1 MDTEGYV
8 RIFLNH
14 LDELRRRVINILKT
28 FALFFIIFLI
38 FDIRYVTFFG
48 FHFPFLYPDIYTN
61 IGAQFLSAIEAHVL
75 PAGYNVLTLNPT
87 DGVVADFYSCMFLAI
102 VFSIPVIVDQI
113 AKFLTPG
120 LKKKELQALKSVVVP
135 GSVLFFAGSFVGIWI
150 FLPELFR
157 IFLNYDVG
165 LGVQPYL
172 SIRSFVNFV
181 LIYVLGFGLSFEVP
195 VFMVMLSRFGIVTAE
210 YWASKWRYAVVGA
223 LIFGLIF
230 SPGVTGFTMMA
241 LAIPIIILYFGGI
254 YFARRAERKVAEEQA
269 VAVDA

>member
-8 RIFLNH
+8 KIFLSH
-14 LDELRRRVINILKT
+14 LDELRRRVINIAKS
-28 FALFFIIFLI
+28 FAIFFVVFLI
-38 FDIRYVTFFG
+38 FDVRYVTLFG
-48 FHFPFLYPDIYTN
+48 YRFPFLYPDLFTN
-61 IGAQFLSAIEAHVL
+61 IGAQFLAGIEAHVL
-75 PAGYNVLTLNPT
+75 PAGYHVLTLNPT

-102 VFSIPVIVDQI
+102 VFSVPVIVDQT

-120 LKKKELQALKSVVVP
+120 LKKKELQALRSVVVP
-135 GSVLFFAGSFVGIWI
+135 GSLLFFAGSFVGLWI

-157 IFLNYDVG
+157 IFLDYDIG
-165 LGVQPYL
+165 LSVQPYL
-172 SIRSFVNFV
+172 SIRSFVNFI
-181 LIYVLGFGLSFEVP
+181 LIYVLAFGLSFEVP

-241 LAIPIIILYFGGI
+241 LAIPIILLYFGGI
-254 YFARRAERKVAEEQA
+254 YFARRAEKKIAQEQA
-269 VAVDA
+269 VVIDA

>member
-1 MDTEGYV
+1 MDTEGYI

-14 LDELRRRVINILKT
+14 IDELRRRVINILKA
-28 FALFFIIFLI
+28 FGIFFVIFLI
-38 FDIRYVTFFG
+38 FDIRYITFFG
-48 FHFPFLYPDIYTN
+48 IRFPFLYPDIFTN
-61 IGAQFLSAIEAHVL
+61 IGAQFLTAIEAHVL
-75 PAGYNVLTLNPT
+75 PVGFKVLTLNPT
-87 DGVVADFYSCMFLAI
+87 DGVIADFYSCMFLAI
-102 VFSIPVIVDQI
+102 IFSIPVVVDQI

-120 LKKKELQALKSVVVP
+120 LKKKERQALRSVVVP
-135 GSVLFFAGSFVGIWI
+135 GSLLFFAGAFVGIWI

-157 IFLNYDVG
+157 IFLDYDIG
-165 LGVQPYL
+165 LSVQPYL

-195 VFMVMLSRFGIVTAE
+195 VFMVMLSRFEIVTAE

-254 YFARRAERKVAEEQA
+254 YFARRAEKKVAQDQA
-269 VAVDA
+269 AVIDA

>member
-14 LDELRRRVINILKT
+14 LDELRRRVINILKA
-28 FALFFIIFLI
+28 FGLFLAIFLI
-38 FDIRYVTFFG
+38 FDVRYVTLFG
-48 FHFPFLYPDIYTN
+48 LHFPLLYPDIFKN
-61 IGAQFLSAIEAHVL
+61 VGAQFLTAIEAHVL
-75 PAGYNVLTLNPT
+75 PPEYNVIPLNPT

-102 VFSIPVIVDQI
+102 VFSIPVIVDQT

-120 LKKKELQALKSVVVP
+120 LKKKEVQALRSVVVP
-135 GSVLFFAGSFVGIWI
+135 GSLLFFAGSFVGIWF

-157 IFLNYDVG
+157 IFLDYDIG
-165 LGVQPYL
+165 LSVQPYL
-172 SIRSFVNFV
+172 SIRSFINFV

-269 VAVDA
+269 MVVDA